1 MSLFEAHFV
10 GAVLYGQRDFF
21 PDGSFVTTQWFAIAW
36 IPLFPMWSK
45 RVSIFQTSPNAVL
58 DRSGQYVHDITSPNL
73 KQVLCVYA
81 WCASIIATV
90 LVCARFQDVLAQ
102 VVGDEDRATGLC
114 VLAFAFI
121 GSLPYVLRRMAKRR
135 KAQEWER
142 ARFGPQSAAAVIL
155 PWLP

>member
-1 MSLFEAHFV
+1 MSLFETHFI

-58 DRSGQYVHDITSPNL
+58 DRSGYYVHDITAPNL
-73 KQVLCVYA
+73 KQVLCVYG
-81 WCASIIATV
+81 WCVSMIATG
-90 LVCARFQDVLAQ
+90 LAWDQLKDVLA
-102 VVGDEDRATGLC
+102 GILGNEDRAGGLLL
-114 VLAFAFI
+114 LALAVV
-121 GSLPYVLRRMAKRR
+121 GSLPYVLRRLAKRR

-142 ARFGPQSAAAVIL
+142 ARLGLSP
-155 PWLP
+155 PMW